1 MLTRTM
7 KKVKENIRNVEEEEE
22 EEEEMEKKTVVFVA

>member
-1 MLTRTM
+1 M